1 MKCVCKFFEAV
12 EMKPIHQ
19 FSHFLVLLA
28 NNKICTHSPCMFWY
42 KPRLINGIV
51 ICQTHILDI
60 DMNRNY
66 HLSDSYIRH
75 GHESKGGGSYI
86 FLTPREGESEFF

>member
-1 MKCVCKFFEAV
+1 MKCVCTFFEAV

-19 FSHFLVLLA
+19 FSIFLVLLA
-28 NNKICTHSPCMFWY
+28 NNKISTHLPCMFWY

-75 GHESKGGGSYI
+75 GHESKGGSYI
-86 FLTPREGESEFF
+86 F

>member
-1 MKCVCKFFEAV
+1 
-12 EMKPIHQ
+12 
-19 FSHFLVLLA
+19 
-28 NNKICTHSPCMFWY
+28 MFWY

-66 HLSDSYIRH
+66 HLSDSYISH
-75 GHESKGGGSYI
+75 GHESKGGGHTFILPLERGVGI
-86 FLTPREGESEFF
+86 FLAPGEGGVKILSGSSRKIADPPTP